1 MPFFNEDNENENEH
15 KRSSNRVSQAA
26 EDRCKFHDVKKQLHI
41 PWMVMLEA
49 DPGSLLRL
57 NCSFI
62 QVIHGFQMLATVT
75 KGSITD
81 IWPL

>member
-41 PWMVMLEA
+41 P
-49 DPGSLLRL
+49 
-57 NCSFI
+57 
-62 QVIHGFQMLATVT
+62 
-75 KGSITD
+75 
-81 IWPL
+81 